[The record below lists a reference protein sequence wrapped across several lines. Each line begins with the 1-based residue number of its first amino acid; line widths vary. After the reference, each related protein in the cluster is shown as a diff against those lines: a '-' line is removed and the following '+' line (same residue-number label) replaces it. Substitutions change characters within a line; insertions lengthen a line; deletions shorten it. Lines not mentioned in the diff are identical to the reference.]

1 MRDYPGDRVDLRS
14 DTVTQPTPPMR
25 EAMSRAAVGDDVWGD
40 DPTVIQLQEMVA
52 GMLGKEAALFVP
64 SGTMSN
70 NIAIKSQ
77 TNHGDEIV
85 THRKSHIYLWESG
98 AYASLAGCSISLV
111 DGDWGQMS
119 PRGVQKAIRK
129 TAGSNSHFPDCKLVC
144 AENTANV
151 GGGSIYQQEA
161 LDGICKV
168 AHENDCRAHLDGARL
183 FNAVIGG
190 GTDPARMVRDFD
202 TISVCLSKGLGA
214 PVGSVLVGDRETI
227 SRSHRWRKTFGGGM
241 RQSGILAA
249 AGIHALE
256 NNIERL
262 SEDHIRASRL
272 AEAISRMSSFT
283 VELEG
288 VQSNMVYVQCDEGSA
303 KEVASRLA
311 SRGVDVSEETDS
323 IVRAVTHLHI
333 TDEDIDRAIEAFEAS
348 Q

>member
-1 MRDYPGDRVDLRS
+1 MRDYPGDRVALRS
-14 DTVTQPTPPMR
+14 ATVTQPTAPMR
-25 EAMSRAAVGDDVWGD
+25 EAMAKAVVGDDVWGD
-40 DPTVIQLQEMVA
+40 DPTVIQLQNMVA

-98 AYASLAGCSISLV
+98 AYASLAGCSVSLV
-111 DGDWGQMS
+111 DGDWGQMT
-119 PRGVQKAIRK
+119 PTGVQDAIRK
-129 TAGSNSHFPDCKLVC
+129 TAGSNYHFPDCKLVC
-144 AENTANV
+144 VENTANV
-151 GGGSIYQQEA
+151 GGGSIYEQET
-161 LDGICKV
+161 LDEICKV
-168 AHENDCRAHLDGARL
+168 AHDKDCRTHLDGARL
-183 FNAVIGG
+183 FNAVIGSG
-190 GTDPARMVRDFD
+190 VDPARMVRGFD
-202 TISVCLSKGLGA
+202 TISICLSKGLGA
-214 PVGSVLVGDRETI
+214 PVGSVLVGDLETI
-227 SRSHRWRKTFGGGM
+227 SKSRWWRKTFGGGM

-249 AGIHALE
+249 AGIYALE

-272 AEAISRMSSFT
+272 AEAISGMNSFS
-283 VELEG
+283 VELEA
-288 VQSNMVYVQCDEGSA
+288 VHSNMVYVQCNEDGA

-333 TDEDIDRAIEAFEAS
+333 TDQDVDRAIEAFEDS

>member
-25 EAMSRAAVGDDVWGD
+25 EAMAKAAVGDDVWGD

-119 PRGVQKAIRK
+119 PEGVQNAIRK

-288 VQSNMVYVQCDEGSA
+288 VQSNMVYVQCHEGSA